1 MLGIVYSAT
10 LRIRPI
16 RSYTIR
22 NTKVD
27 IDEFVRLLPNLMEV
41 NAAVKV
47 SLMPFRDRAYIEI
60 RYPDEAERR
69 AAALPWKLRD
79 WATNSAMPK
88 VIRSVNRVL
97 PVKNLRDPLIDTLTE
112 ASHALSS
119 KLVASGSNSIEQTG
133 SFKKLVLNEET
144 GSSTWLFSIAN
155 LASVIPAFRKFC
167 ERHYRSSGYRCDL
180 PAEARRVDQDQY
192 ALLSPSFEGPLFAL
206 TMRSTNMEGWDDF
219 LLEFAEF
226 AVHFKGIP
234 LFNQTRGVK
243 PRYAT
248 TAYGDRLRRF
258 RDIRKK
264 LDPRNRLLSQFFV
277 ERLG

>member
-1 MLGIVYSAT
+1 M
-10 LRIRPI
+10 
-16 RSYTIR
+16 
-22 NTKVD
+22 
-27 IDEFVRLLPNLMEV
+27 
-41 NAAVKV
+41 
-47 SLMPFRDRAYIEI
+47 
-60 RYPDEAERR
+60 
-69 AAALPWKLRD
+69 
-79 WATNSAMPK
+79 
-88 VIRSVNRVL
+88 
-97 PVKNLRDPLIDTLTE
+97 
-112 ASHALSS
+112 
-119 KLVASGSNSIEQTG
+119 
-133 SFKKLVLNEET
+133 
-144 GSSTWLFSIAN
+144 
-155 LASVIPAFRKFC
+155 
-167 ERHYRSSGYRCDL
+167 
-180 PAEARRVDQDQY
+180 
-192 ALLSPSFEGPLFAL
+192 SPSFEGPLFAL